1 MPFPPRY
8 LLLFSLCVAACLALT
23 GMDKKKNKPYSELPV
38 IQSKDADQPTQVL
51 PPPKEPPAAVLADT
65 SRLEFSAIPLSAKG
79 LLSQQTRE
87 AMRALVRSSR
97 GSTILRIRAF
107 VAGSGDV
114 RRVQEIAGEVFGE
127 KHTPLPAFSVVQAG
141 ALPLQAAQI
150 SLEVISAG
158 RRDANPY
165 GLGFF
170 SAQIGNSVAQSAS
183 HLAAEMSKA
192 GLQPSDALRVTCYV
206 NSFDAAGD
214 WKAPLAVFSQAAVTA
229 VQMLREPVGP
239 QAACDAVAR
248 LRAVVDPPVKFL
260 DPVSEQSSAVLV
272 SAPQIVLSGLQ
283 MAFGQKEDDVRQS
296 YERLDKALSAFHA
309 GFESAVT
316 LDNYLLFGAV
326 VKTSAAV
333 RAELSTKGRAPA
345 ATVLPFEGLPSLDA
359 TLGIDV
365 AAIPRS

>member
-1 MPFPPRY
+1 MPLSLRK
-8 LLLFSLCVAACLALT
+8 LLVFSLCFCACLALS
-23 GMDKKKNKPYSELPV
+23 GMDKKKNKPYSELPI
-38 IQSKDADQPTQVL
+38 IQGKDDEQPTQAL

-65 SRLEFSAIPLSAKG
+65 SRLEFSTVPLTTKG
-79 LLSQQTRE
+79 LLSQQTKE
-87 AMRALVRSSR
+87 AMRALVKASR
-97 GSTILRIRAF
+97 GAPILRIRAF

-127 KHTPLPAFSVVQAG
+127 KHLPLPVFTVVQAG
-141 ALPLQAAQI
+141 ALPLQAAQV
-150 SLEVISAG
+150 SLEVISEG
-158 RRDANPY
+158 RRDANPN

-170 SAQIGNSVAQSAS
+170 SAQVGDTVAQAAAR
-183 HLAAEMSKA
+183 LAAEMKKA
-192 GLQPSDALRVTCYV
+192 GLEPSDAVRLTCYV
-206 NSFDAAGD
+206 NSFDAAGN
-214 WKAPLAVFSQAAVTA
+214 WRAPLAEFSQAAITA

-248 LRAVVDPPVKFL
+248 LRAASDPPVRFL
-260 DPVSEQSSAVLV
+260 DPDSNQSSAVLV

-316 LDNYLLFGAV
+316 LDNYLLFGSMI
-326 VKTSAAV
+326 KSSAAV